1 MVNYDH
7 IIVRYGEIT
16 LKGKNRGQFVKQLRK
31 NVKHA
36 LKGFPAVEI
45 DAHYERMVLTLHGED
60 YHAVVAAVRQIF
72 GVLSLTPALKT
83 TPDLDAIKA
92 TALGYARV
100 LGDQIKTFKVET
112 KRADK
117 NFPLDSVACSREVG
131 AHLLIHRQPLTVD
144 VHNPDLRLLVEIK
157 TDAAYISGKTEKA
170 VGGLPIGTG
179 GRAML
184 MLSGGIDSPVAG
196 YMVMKRGV
204 EIECVHFE
212 SPPYTS
218 SRARQKVIDLA
229 EVLSHQNGKM
239 VLHIVPFTE
248 IQKQINDCIPDRYSI
263 TVMRRIMIRI
273 VEAIRTKREAMAI
286 VTGDNLGQVAS
297 QTLESMYTINEVTN
311 TPILRPLIS
320 MDKND
325 IIAIAKDLDTY
336 DISIRPYE
344 DCCTIFKPSSPKTK
358 PRREKVHQFED
369 AFDFA
374 PMIAKA
380 VEDTEKLVFSNR
392 TKKEDAFDK
401 LF

>member
-7 IIVRYGEIT
+7 MIVRYGEIT
-16 LKGKNRGQFVKQLRK
+16 LKGKNRGQFVKQLQK

-36 LKGFPAVEI
+36 IKAFPAVKI
-45 DAHYERMVLTLHGED
+45 DARYERMVLTLNGED
-60 YHAVVAAVRQIF
+60 YHAVLEVVRKIF
-72 GVLSLTPALKT
+72 GVLSLTPALRT
-83 TPDLDAIKA
+83 APDLDSIKA
-92 TALGYARV
+92 TALAYAV
-100 LGDQIKTFKVET
+100 ELGDQVKTFKVET

-117 NFPLDSVACSREVG
+117 NFPLDSMACSREVG
-131 AHLLIHRQPLTVD
+131 AHLLINRQPLSVD

-157 TDAAYISGKTEKA
+157 DDAAYISGKTEKA
-170 VGGLPIGTG
+170 VGGLPIGSG

-196 YMVMKRGV
+196 YMIMKRGV

-218 SRARQKVIDLA
+218 SRARQKVVDLA
-229 EVLSHQNGKM
+229 EILSHQNGKM

-248 IQKQINDCIPDRYSI
+248 IQKQIHDCIPDRYSI

-273 VEAIRTKREAMAI
+273 VEALRKRREAMAI
-286 VTGDNLGQVAS
+286 VTGENLGQVAS

-325 IIAIAKDLDTY
+325 IIAIARELDTF

-369 AFDFA
+369 AFDFE
-374 PMIAKA
+374 PMIEKA
-380 VEDTEKLVFSNR
+380 VQETEKLIFSNR
-392 TKKEDAFDK
+392 GKKEDALDS